1 MPITS
6 ESVEKPLR
14 VKSGSTFSDYYG
26 KARDAAPEAFD
37 ASSIRNLIGGEW
49 VSSGSARPHTV
60 PVDGSAIIGA
70 PIISSDEAHRAMGLA
85 VKQDKEW
92 SKTSLDE
99 RMRRVS
105 HALGLLRAQRDV
117 IAGLLMWE
125 IGKPWKLAC
134 DDVDRC
140 LDGVEWYLTQIERQ
154 MTDRV
159 PLDGPVSNIA
169 SWNYPL
175 SVLVH
180 AELVQL
186 LAGNAVVSKSPTQGG
201 FHALTLAHAMM
212 ARAGLPAT
220 LVSGSGAEL
229 SEALIST
236 PELGA
241 LVFVGGR
248 TNGRKVAT
256 RLADLRKRHV
266 LEQEGLN
273 AWGVWNFSQ
282 WNDLAGH
289 LKKGFA
295 YAKQRCTAYP
305 RYVVQRR
312 LLPEFLEMYY
322 PVVASLKFGHPCAVA
337 SDEDALPDLDF
348 GPVIQ
353 QSKASSLAAQFEEA
367 ISTGGIPLLH
377 ANLSRGRF
385 IAGQDT
391 SAYVAPACV
400 LQPPSNWS
408 LHHAEPFGPLD
419 SIVVVDT
426 EAEFLSAMNASNG
439 SLVASVA
446 TDDLAFAERVVDEI
460 QSFKVGIN
468 KPRSR
473 GDREEVFGGRGGS
486 WKGAF
491 VGGDLLVDSVTNG
504 DRSLYGNFPDGSRYP
519 KT

>member
-1 MPITS
+1 MALH
-6 ESVEKPLR
+6 VKP
-14 VKSGSTFSDYYG
+14 GAAWADFFAQ
-26 KARDAAPEAFD
+26 ARAAAPEAFD
-37 ASSIRNLIGGEW
+37 AQSLRNLIGGEW
-49 VSSGSARPHTV
+49 VSGGTTRPHTV
-60 PVDGSAIIGA
+60 PVDGSHIVGA
-70 PIISSDEAHRAMGLA
+70 PVITSAEAHRAMALA
-85 VKQDKEW
+85 VKQDGEW
-92 SKTSLDE
+92 SRTPLDE
-99 RMRRVS
+99 RMSRVA
-105 HALGLLRAQRDV
+105 HAVALLREQRDT

-134 DDVDRC
+134 DDIDRC

-154 MTDRV
+154 LADRV

-186 LAGNAVVSKSPTQGG
+186 LAGNAVVAKTPTQGG

-282 WNDLAGH
+282 WADLAGH
-289 LKKGFA
+289 VKKGFA

-312 LLPEFLEMYY
+312 LLPDFLEMYY
-322 PVVASLKFGHPCAVA
+322 PTVASLKFGHPCAVE
-337 SDEDALPDLDF
+337 SDADALPDLDF

-353 QSKASSLAAQFEEA
+353 RSKAENLAAQFEEA
-367 ISTGGIPLLH
+367 VSTGGLPLLH
-377 ANLSRGRF
+377 ANLSHGRF
-385 IAGQDT
+385 ISGQDT

-400 LQPPSNWS
+400 LEPPSAWS
-408 LHHAEPFGPLD
+408 LHHAEPFGPID

-446 TDDLAFAERVVDEI
+446 TDDLDFAERVSDEI
-460 QSFKVGIN
+460 LAFKVGIN

-504 DRSLYGNFPDGSRYP
+504 DRPLYGNFPDGSRYP

>member
-1 MPITS
+1 MPLH
-6 ESVEKPLR
+6 VKP
-14 VKSGSTFSDYYG
+14 GTAWSDYYAS
-26 KARDAAPEAFD
+26 ARAIAPEAFD
-37 ASSIRNLIGGEW
+37 AQSLRNLIGGEW
-49 VSSGSARPHTV
+49 VAGGTTRPHVV
-60 PVDGSAIIGA
+60 PVDGSQIIGPA
-70 PIISSDEAHRAMGLA
+70 VIDSATAHKAMAMA
-85 VKQDKEW
+85 VKQDREW
-92 SKTSLDE
+92 SLVPLEE

-105 HALGLLRAQRDV
+105 MAVALLREHRDT
-117 IAGLLMWE
+117 IAGFLMWE

-154 MTDRV
+154 LADRV

-186 LAGNAVVSKSPTQGG
+186 LAGNAVVAKTPTQGG
-201 FHALTLAHAMM
+201 FHALTLAHVMM

-289 LKKGFA
+289 VKKGFA

-312 LLPEFLEMYY
+312 LLPDFLEMYY
-322 PVVASLKFGHPCAVA
+322 PVVASLKFGWRTTPTCC
-337 SDEDALPDLDF
+337 L
-348 GPVIQ
+348 
-353 QSKASSLAAQFEEA
+353 
-367 ISTGGIPLLH
+367 IST
-377 ANLSRGRF
+377 
-385 IAGQDT
+385 
-391 SAYVAPACV
+391 
-400 LQPPSNWS
+400 
-408 LHHAEPFGPLD
+408 
-419 SIVVVDT
+419 
-426 EAEFLSAMNASNG
+426 
-439 SLVASVA
+439 LV
-446 TDDLAFAERVVDEI
+446 R
-460 QSFKVGIN
+460 
-468 KPRSR
+468 
-473 GDREEVFGGRGGS
+473 
-486 WKGAF
+486 
-491 VGGDLLVDSVTNG
+491 
-504 DRSLYGNFPDGSRYP
+504 
-519 KT
+519 

>member
-1 MPITS
+1 MLH
-6 ESVEKPLR
+6 VKP
-14 VKSGSTFSDYYG
+14 GAAWADFY
-26 KARDAAPEAFD
+26 ARARAAAPEAFH
-37 ASSIRNLIGGEW
+37 AHSIHNLIGGEW
-49 VSSGSARPHTV
+49 VAGGSAKPHTV
-60 PVDGSAIIGA
+60 PVDATQIPGA
-70 PIISSDEAHRAMGLA
+70 PAISSDEAKKAMALA
-85 VKQDKEW
+85 VKQDREW
-92 SKTSLDE
+92 SLAPLDE

-105 HALGLLRAQRDV
+105 KAVELLREHRDT

-125 IGKPWKLAC
+125 IGKPWKIAC

-140 LDGVEWYLTQIERQ
+140 VDGVAWYLTQIERQ
-154 MTDRV
+154 MSDRV
-159 PLDGPVSNIA
+159 PLEGPVSNIA

-186 LAGNAVVSKSPTQGG
+186 LAGNAVVAKTPSQGG
-201 FHALTLAHAMM
+201 FHALTLSHALM

-236 PELGA
+236 PDLGA

-248 TNGRKVAT
+248 TNGRKIAT
-256 RLADLRKRHV
+256 RLADLRRRHV

-282 WNDLAGH
+282 WSDLGGH

-312 LLPEFLEMYY
+312 LLPQFLETYY
-322 PVVASLKFGHPCAVA
+322 PVVESLKFGHPCAVENDGD
-337 SDEDALPDLDF
+337 SLPDFDF

-353 QSKASSLAAQFEEA
+353 RSKAAALTAQFEEA
-367 ISTGGIPLLH
+367 TETGGIPLLH
-377 ANLSRGRF
+377 ARLSKGNF
-385 IAGQDT
+385 IDGQDT
-391 SAYVAPACV
+391 SAYAAPACV
-400 LQPPSNWS
+400 LEPPSAWS

-419 SIVVVDT
+419 SIVIVDT
-426 EAEFLSAMNASNG
+426 EAEFLAAMNASNG
-439 SLVASVA
+439 SLVASIA
-446 TDDLAFAERVVDEI
+446 TDDMEFAERVGEDVL
-460 QSFKVGIN
+460 SFKLGIN

-504 DRSLYGNFPDGSRYP
+504 ERPLYGNFPDGSRYP

>member
-1 MPITS
+1 MLHI
-6 ESVEKPLR
+6 KPGTAWADFYAR
-14 VKSGSTFSDYYG
+14 A
-26 KARDAAPEAFD
+26 KAAAPEAFD
-37 ASSIRNLIGGEW
+37 AQSLRNLIGGEW
-49 VSSGSARPHTV
+49 VAGASVKPHTV
-60 PVDGSAIIGA
+60 PVDGTQIPGA
-70 PIISSDEAHRAMGLA
+70 PMINSDEAKKAMSLA
-85 VKQDKEW
+85 VKQDREW
-92 SKTSLDE
+92 SLVSLDE

-105 HALGLLRAQRDV
+105 KAVELLREHRDV

-125 IGKPWKLAC
+125 IGKPWKIAC

-140 LDGVEWYLTQIERQ
+140 IDGVAWYLTQIERQ
-154 MTDRV
+154 MSDRM
-159 PLDGPVSNIA
+159 PLEGPVSNIA

-186 LAGNAVVSKSPTQGG
+186 LAGNAVVAKTPSQGG
-201 FHALTLAHAMM
+201 FHALTLSHALM

-236 PELGA
+236 ADLGA

-248 TNGRKVAT
+248 TNGRKIAT
-256 RLADLRKRHV
+256 RLADLRRRHV

-312 LLPEFLEMYY
+312 LLPEFLEAYY
-322 PVVASLKFGHPCAVA
+322 PVVSSLKFGHPCAVEND
-337 SDEDALPDLDF
+337 SDALPDLDF

-353 QSKASSLAAQFEEA
+353 RTKAATLAAQFDEA
-367 ISTGGIPLLH
+367 IETGGIPLMH
-377 ANLSRGRF
+377 AKLSNGRF
-385 IAGQDT
+385 IDGQDT
-391 SAYVAPACV
+391 AAYAAPACV
-400 LQPPSNWS
+400 LEPPSAWS

-426 EAEFLSAMNASNG
+426 EAEFLAAMNASNG
-439 SLVASVA
+439 SLVASIA
-446 TDDLAFAERVVDEI
+446 TDDLEFAERVGEDVL
-460 QSFKVGIN
+460 SFKLGVN

-491 VGGDLLVDSVTNG
+491 VGGDLLVDAVTNG
-504 DRSLYGNFPDGSRYP
+504 ERPLYGNFPDGSRYP

>member
-1 MPITS
+1 MI
-6 ESVEKPLR
+6 
-14 VKSGSTFSDYYG
+14 
-26 KARDAAPEAFD
+26 
-37 ASSIRNLIGGEW
+37 N
-49 VSSGSARPHTV
+49 
-60 PVDGSAIIGA
+60 
-70 PIISSDEAHRAMGLA
+70 SDEAKKAMALA
-85 VKQDKEW
+85 VKQDREW
-92 SKTSLDE
+92 SLVSLDE

-105 HALGLLRAQRDV
+105 KAVELLREHRDV

-125 IGKPWKLAC
+125 IGKPWKIAC

-140 LDGVEWYLTQIERQ
+140 IDGVAWYLTQIERQ
-154 MTDRV
+154 MSDRV
-159 PLDGPVSNIA
+159 PLEGPVSNIA

-186 LAGNAVVSKSPTQGG
+186 LAGNAVVAKTPSQGG
-201 FHALTLAHAMM
+201 FHALTLSHALM

-236 PELGA
+236 PDLGA

-248 TNGRKVAT
+248 TNGRKIAT
-256 RLADLRKRHV
+256 RLADLRRRHV

-312 LLPEFLEMYY
+312 LLPEFLEAYY
-322 PVVASLKFGHPCAVA
+322 PVVSSLKFGHPCAVEND
-337 SDEDALPDLDF
+337 SDALPDLDF

-353 QSKASSLAAQFEEA
+353 RTKAATLAAQFDEA
-367 ISTGGIPLLH
+367 IETGGIPLLH
-377 ANLSRGRF
+377 ARLANGRF
-385 IAGQDT
+385 IDGQDT
-391 SAYVAPACV
+391 AAYAAPACV
-400 LQPPSNWS
+400 LEPPSAWS

-426 EAEFLSAMNASNG
+426 EAELLAAMNASNG
-439 SLVASVA
+439 SLVASIA
-446 TDDLAFAERVVDEI
+446 TDDLEFAERVGEDVL
-460 QSFKVGIN
+460 SFKLGVN

-491 VGGDLLVDSVTNG
+491 VGGDLLVDAVTNG
-504 DRSLYGNFPDGSRYP
+504 ERPLYGNFPDGSRYP

>member
-1 MPITS
+1 MPLH
-6 ESVEKPLR
+6 VKP
-14 VKSGSTFSDYYG
+14 GSAWADFA
-26 KARDAAPEAFD
+26 ARARAAAPEAFD
-37 ASSIRNLIGGEW
+37 GQSLRNLIGGEW
-49 VSSGSARPHTV
+49 VAGGTHRPHVV
-60 PVDGSAIIGA
+60 PVDGSQISGA
-70 PIISSDEAHRAMGLA
+70 PVIDSATAHKAMALA

-92 SKTSLDE
+92 SLVPLDE
-99 RMRRVS
+99 RMRRVT
-105 HALGLLRAQRDV
+105 HAVALLREHRDT

-140 LDGVEWYLTQIERQ
+140 VDGVEWYLAQIERQ
-154 MTDRV
+154 LADRH

-186 LAGNAVVSKSPTQGG
+186 LAGNAVVAKTPTQGG
-201 FHALTLAHAMM
+201 FYALTIAHAMM
-212 ARAGLPAT
+212 ARAKLPAT

-282 WNDLAGH
+282 WSDLAGH

-312 LLPEFLEMYY
+312 LLPEFLETYY
-322 PVVASLKFGHPCAVA
+322 PVVGSLKFGHPCAVEN
-337 SDEDALPDLDF
+337 DDDALPDLDF

-353 QSKASSLAAQFEEA
+353 RSKAENLSAQFEEA
-367 ISTGGIPLLH
+367 ITTGGIPLLH

-385 IAGQDT
+385 VPGQDT

-400 LQPPSNWS
+400 LEPPSAWS
-408 LHHAEPFGPLD
+408 LHHAEPFGPID

-426 EAEFLSAMNASNG
+426 EAEFLSAMNVSNG

-446 TDDLAFAERVVDEI
+446 TDDADFAARVSDEI
-460 QSFKVGIN
+460 MAFKIGVN

-504 DRSLYGNFPDGSRYP
+504 DRPLYGNFPDGSRYP

>member
-1 MPITS
+1 MS
-6 ESVEKPLR
+6 LHLKPGTAF
-14 VKSGSTFSDYYG
+14 VDYH
-26 KARDAAPEAFD
+26 ARARAVAPEAFD
-37 ASSIRNLIGGEW
+37 ASSLRNLIGGEW
-49 VSSGSARPHTV
+49 VSGGTTRPHVV
-60 PVDGSAIIGA
+60 PVDGSQIIGA
-70 PIISSDEAHRAMGLA
+70 PIISSDEAHRAMALA
-85 VKQDKEW
+85 VKQNAEW
-92 SKTSLDE
+92 SKTPLDE
-99 RMRRVS
+99 RMRRVTK
-105 HALGLLRAQRDV
+105 AVALLREQREV

-134 DDVDRC
+134 DDIDRC

-154 MTDRV
+154 LKDRV
-159 PLDGPVSNIA
+159 PLGGPVSNIA

-186 LAGNAVVSKSPTQGG
+186 LAGNAVVAKTPTQGG

-273 AWGVWNFSQ
+273 AWGVWNYSQ

-322 PVVASLKFGHPCAVA
+322 PVVASLKFGHPCAVEN
-337 SDEDALPDLDF
+337 DTDALPDLDF

-353 QSKASSLAAQFEEA
+353 RSKAETLAAQFEEA
-367 ISTGGIPLLH
+367 ITTGGIPLLH
-377 ANLSRGRF
+377 AALSNGRF
-385 IAGQDT
+385 IEGQDT
-391 SAYVAPACV
+391 SAYAAPSCV
-400 LQPPSNWS
+400 LEPPSAWS
-408 LHHAEPFGPLD
+408 LHHAEPFGPID

-426 EAEFLSAMNASNG
+426 EAEFLSAMNVSNG

-446 TDDLAFAERVVDEI
+446 TDDMNFAERVVDEI

-504 DRSLYGNFPDGSRYP
+504 DRPLYGNFPDGSRYP

>member
-1 MPITS
+1 MALH
-6 ESVEKPLR
+6 VKP
-14 VKSGSTFSDYYG
+14 GTTFADFH
-26 KARDAAPEAFD
+26 ARARAAAPEAFD
-37 ASSIRNLIGGEW
+37 ATALRNLIGGAWE
-49 VSSGSARPHTV
+49 SGGTTRPHTV
-60 PVDGSAIIGA
+60 PVDGSQIIGA
-70 PIISSDEAHRAMGLA
+70 PVITSEEAHRAMSFA
-85 VKQDKEW
+85 VDQDAQW
-92 SKTSLDE
+92 SRTPLDE

-105 HALGLLRAQRDV
+105 EAVSLLQGQRDT

-140 LDGVEWYLTQIERQ
+140 LDGVSWYLTQIERQ
-154 MTDRV
+154 LEDRV
-159 PLDGPVSNIA
+159 PLGGPVSNIA

-186 LAGNAVVSKSPTQGG
+186 LAGNAVVAKTPTQGG

-220 LVSGSGAEL
+220 LISGSGAEL
-229 SEALIST
+229 SEALISS

-273 AWGVWNFSQ
+273 AWGVWNYSQ
-282 WNDLAGH
+282 WTDLGTH
-289 LKKGFA
+289 IKKGFA

-312 LLPEFLEMYY
+312 LLPDFLEMYY
-322 PVVASLKFGHPCAVA
+322 PVVSSLKFGHPCAVEN
-337 SDEDALPDLDF
+337 DDDALPDLDF

-353 QSKASSLAAQFEEA
+353 RSKAENLAAQFEEA
-367 ISTGGIPLLH
+367 ITTGGIPLLH
-377 ANLSRGRF
+377 AALDKGRF

-391 SAYVAPACV
+391 SAYAAPSCV
-400 LQPPSNWS
+400 LEPPSAWS
-408 LHHAEPFGPLD
+408 LHHAEPFGPID

-439 SLVASVA
+439 SLVASIA
-446 TDDLAFAERVVDEI
+446 TDDLEFAERVSDEI
-460 QSFKVGIN
+460 QAFKVGVN

-504 DRSLYGNFPDGSRYP
+504 ERPLYGNFPDGSRYP

>member
-1 MPITS
+1 MLHI
-6 ESVEKPLR
+6 KP
-14 VKSGSTFSDYYG
+14 GTAWADFY
-26 KARDAAPEAFD
+26 ARARTAAPEAFD
-37 ASSIRNLIGGEW
+37 AQSIRNLIGGEW
-49 VSSGSARPHTV
+49 VAGGTTKPHTV
-60 PVDGSAIIGA
+60 PVDATQIPGA
-70 PIISSDEAHRAMGLA
+70 PAISSDEAKKAMSLA
-85 VKQDKEW
+85 VKQDREW
-92 SKTSLDE
+92 SLVPLNE

-105 HALGLLRAQRDV
+105 KAVELLREHRDT

-125 IGKPWKLAC
+125 IGKPWKIAC

-140 LDGVEWYLTQIERQ
+140 VDGVAWYLTQIERQ
-154 MTDRV
+154 MSDRV

-186 LAGNAVVSKSPTQGG
+186 LAGNAVVAKTPSQGG
-201 FHALTLAHAMM
+201 FHALTLSHALM

-236 PELGA
+236 PDLGA

-248 TNGRKVAT
+248 TNGRKIAT
-256 RLADLRKRHV
+256 RLADLRRRHV

-282 WNDLAGH
+282 WNDLGGH

-312 LLPEFLEMYY
+312 LLPEFLETYY
-322 PVVASLKFGHPCAVA
+322 PVVASLKFGHPCAVEN
-337 SDEDALPDLDF
+337 DGDALPDLDF

-353 QSKASSLAAQFEEA
+353 RTKAAALAAQFDEA
-367 ISTGGIPLLH
+367 IETGGIPLLH
-377 ANLSRGRF
+377 ARLSNGRF
-385 IAGQDT
+385 IDGQDA
-391 SAYVAPACV
+391 SSYAAPACV
-400 LQPPSNWS
+400 LEPPSAWS

-426 EAEFLSAMNASNG
+426 EAEFLAAMNASNG
-439 SLVASVA
+439 SLVASIA
-446 TDDLAFAERVVDEI
+446 TDDMEFAERVGEDVL
-460 QSFKVGIN
+460 SFKLGIN

-504 DRSLYGNFPDGSRYP
+504 ERPLYGNFPDGSRYP

>member
-1 MPITS
+1 MPLH
-6 ESVEKPLR
+6 VKP
-14 VKSGSTFSDYYG
+14 GTAWSDWY
-26 KARDAAPEAFD
+26 ARARAAAPEAFD
-37 ASSIRNLIGGEW
+37 AQSLRNLMGGEW
-49 VSSGSARPHTV
+49 VAGGATRPHALAI
-60 PVDGSAIIGA
+60 DGSHIVGA
-70 PIISSDEAHRAMGLA
+70 PVVDSATAHKAMAMA
-85 VKQDKEW
+85 VKQDLEW
-92 SKTSLDE
+92 SRVPLDE
-99 RMRRVS
+99 RMRRV
-105 HALGLLRAQRDV
+105 AKAVALLREQRDT

-154 MTDRV
+154 LADRV

-186 LAGNAVVSKSPTQGG
+186 LAGNAVVAKTPTQGG
-201 FHALTLAHAMM
+201 FHALTLSHAMM

-220 LVSGSGAEL
+220 LLSGSGAEL

-273 AWGVWNFSQ
+273 AWGVWNYSQ
-282 WNDLAGH
+282 WKDLAGH
-289 LKKGFA
+289 VKKGFA

-322 PVVASLKFGHPCAVA
+322 PVVASLKFGHPCAVENDG
-337 SDEDALPDLDF
+337 DELPDLDF

-353 QSKASSLAAQFEEA
+353 RSKADNLAAQFDEA

-385 IAGQDT
+385 IDGQDT
-391 SAYVAPACV
+391 SGYVAPSCV
-400 LQPPSNWS
+400 LEPPSAWS
-408 LHHAEPFGPLD
+408 LHHAEPFGPID

-446 TDDLAFAERVVDEI
+446 TDDLDFAERVRDEI
-460 QSFKVGIN
+460 QAFKVGIN

-504 DRSLYGNFPDGSRYP
+504 DRPLYGNFPDGSRYP

>member
-1 MPITS
+1 MALH
-6 ESVEKPLR
+6 VKP
-14 VKSGSTFSDYYG
+14 GAAWADFH
-26 KARDAAPEAFD
+26 ARARAAAPEAFE
-37 ASSIRNLIGGEW
+37 AQALRNLIGGEW
-49 VSSGSARPHTV
+49 VSGGTTRPHTV
-60 PVDGSAIIGA
+60 SVDGSHIVGA
-70 PIISSDEAHRAMGLA
+70 PVITSAEAHRAMSLA

-92 SKTSLDE
+92 SKVPLDE
-99 RMRRVS
+99 RMSRVKKAVS
-105 HALGLLRAQRDV
+105 LLREQRDI

-134 DDVDRC
+134 DDIDRC
-140 LDGVEWYLTQIERQ
+140 LDGVEWYITQIERQ
-154 MTDRV
+154 LADRV
-159 PLDGPVSNIA
+159 PLEGPVSNIA

-186 LAGNAVVSKSPTQGG
+186 LAGNAVVAKTPTQGG

-282 WNDLAGH
+282 WKDLGGH
-289 LKKGFA
+289 VKKGFA

-312 LLPEFLEMYY
+312 LLPDFLEMYY
-322 PVVASLKFGHPCAVA
+322 PAVASLKFGHPCAV
-337 SDEDALPDLDF
+337 E
-348 GPVIQ
+348 
-353 QSKASSLAAQFEEA
+353 
-367 ISTGGIPLLH
+367 
-377 ANLSRGRF
+377 N
-385 IAGQDT
+385 
-391 SAYVAPACV
+391 
-400 LQPPSNWS
+400 
-408 LHHAEPFGPLD
+408 
-419 SIVVVDT
+419 
-426 EAEFLSAMNASNG
+426 
-439 SLVASVA
+439 
-446 TDDLAFAERVVDEI
+446 DDD
-460 QSFKVGIN
+460 
-468 KPRSR
+468 
-473 GDREEVFGGRGGS
+473 
-486 WKGAF
+486 
-491 VGGDLLVDSVTNG
+491 
-504 DRSLYGNFPDGSRYP
+504 
-519 KT
+519 

>member
-1 MPITS
+1 MALH
-6 ESVEKPLR
+6 VKPGTAW
-14 VKSGSTFSDYYG
+14 VDFYA
-26 KARDAAPEAFD
+26 KACAAAPEAFE
-37 ASSIRNLIGGEW
+37 AQALRNLIGGEW
-49 VSSGSARPHTV
+49 VSNGTTRPHRV
-60 PVDGSAIIGA
+60 PVDGTHIVGPPVITSA
-70 PIISSDEAHRAMGLA
+70 EAHQAMASA
-85 VKQDKEW
+85 VKQDKAW
-92 SKTSLDE
+92 SRMPLDD
-99 RMRRVS
+99 RMSRVNT
-105 HALGLLRAQRDV
+105 AVALLREQRET

-125 IGKPWKLAC
+125 IGKPWRLAC
-134 DDVDRC
+134 DDIDRC
-140 LDGVEWYLTQIERQ
+140 LDGVGWYLTQIERQ
-154 MTDRV
+154 LSERV

-186 LAGNAVVSKSPTQGG
+186 LAGNAVVAKTPMQGG

-212 ARAGLPAT
+212 ARAGLPVT
-220 LVSGSGAEL
+220 LVSGSGTEL

-282 WNDLAGH
+282 WGDLAGH
-289 LKKGFA
+289 IKKGFA

-312 LLPEFLEMYY
+312 LLPNFLEIYY
-322 PVVASLKFGHPCAVA
+322 PAVASLKFGHPCAVE
-337 SDEDALPDLDF
+337 SDDDAMPDLDF

-353 QSKASSLAAQFEEA
+353 GAKAENLAAQFEEA

-377 ANLSRGRF
+377 ADLTLGRF
-385 IAGQDT
+385 IRGQDT
-391 SAYVAPACV
+391 SAYSAPACV
-400 LQPPSNWS
+400 LEPPSVWS
-408 LHHAEPFGPLD
+408 LHHAEPFGPID
-419 SIVVVDT
+419 SIVLVDT
-426 EAEFLSAMNASNG
+426 EAEFLSAMNVSNG
-439 SLVASVA
+439 SLVASIA
-446 TDDLAFAERVVDEI
+446 TDDMDFAERMTDEI
-460 QSFKVGIN
+460 LAFKVGIN

-491 VGGDLLVDSVTNG
+491 VGGDLLVDAVTNG
-504 DRSLYGNFPDGSRYP
+504 RRPLYGNFPDGSRYP

>member
-1 MPITS
+1 MALHL
-6 ESVEKPLR
+6 KP
-14 VKSGSTFSDYYG
+14 GSAWSDFYAQ
-26 KARDAAPEAFD
+26 ARQAASEAFD
-37 ASSIRNLIGGEW
+37 AESLRNLIGGEW
-49 VSSGSARPHTV
+49 VAGGVSRPHTV
-60 PVDGSAIIGA
+60 PVDGSQIIGA
-70 PIISSDEAHRAMGLA
+70 PAISAAEAQEAMALA

-92 SKTSLDE
+92 SKVALDE
-99 RMRRVS
+99 RMSRVKRAS
-105 HALGLLRAQRDV
+105 SLLREQRDT

-140 LDGVEWYLTQIERQ
+140 LDGVDWYLTQIERQ
-154 MTDRV
+154 IVGRV
-159 PLDGPVSNIA
+159 PLEGPVSNIA

-186 LAGNAVVSKSPTQGG
+186 LAGNAVVAKTPTQGG

-212 ARAGLPAT
+212 ARAGLPVT
-220 LVSGSGAEL
+220 LVSGSGSEL
-229 SEALIST
+229 SEALISS

-282 WNDLAGH
+282 WEDLAGH
-289 LKKGFA
+289 VKKGFA

-312 LLPEFLEMYY
+312 LLPEFLAVYFPAVE
-322 PVVASLKFGHPCAVA
+322 SLRFGHPCAVE
-337 SDEDALPDLDF
+337 SDDEALPDLDF

-353 QSKASSLAAQFEEA
+353 QRKAESLASQFDEA

-377 ANLSRGRF
+377 ADLSVGRF

-391 SAYVAPACV
+391 SAYAAPACV
-400 LQPPSNWS
+400 LAPPSAWS

-419 SIVVVDT
+419 SIVLVDT
-426 EAEFLSAMNASNG
+426 EAEFLSAMNVSNG
-439 SLVASVA
+439 ALVASVA
-446 TDDLAFAERVVDEI
+446 TDDMDFAERMTEEI
-460 QSFKVGIN
+460 LAFKVGVN

-491 VGGDLLVDSVTNG
+491 VGGDLLVDSMTNG
-504 DRSLYGNFPDGSRYP
+504 DRPLYGNFPDGSRYP
-519 KT
+519 RT

>member
-1 MPITS
+1 MLAAMS
-6 ESVEKPLR
+6 LR
-14 VKSGSTFSDYYG
+14 LKSGSAWSDFH
-26 KARDAAPEAFD
+26 ARARSAAPEAFD
-37 ASSIRNLIGGEW
+37 QDSLRNLIGGEW
-49 VSSGSARPHTV
+49 VGGGSATPHIV
-60 PVDGSAIIGA
+60 PIDGSQIIGA
-70 PIISSDEAHRAMGLA
+70 PVVGQADAQRAMALA

-92 SKTSLDE
+92 STTGLDE
-99 RMRRVS
+99 RMSRVS
-105 HALGLLRAQRDV
+105 RAVELLREQRDT

-140 LDGVEWYLTQIERQ
+140 LEGVDWYLTQIERQ
-154 MTDRV
+154 LTGRE
-159 PLDGPVSNIA
+159 PLHGPVSNIA

-186 LAGNAVVSKSPTQGG
+186 LAGNAVVAKTPTQGG

-220 LVSGSGAEL
+220 LVSGSGSEL
-229 SEALIST
+229 SEALISS

-273 AWGVWNFSQ
+273 VWGVWNFSQ
-282 WNDLAGH
+282 WGDLGGH
-289 LKKGFA
+289 VKKGFA

-305 RYVVQRR
+305 RYVVQRG
-312 LLPEFLEMYY
+312 LLPDFLEMYF
-322 PVVASLKFGHPCAVA
+322 PAVESLRFGHPCAVEN
-337 SDEDALPDLDF
+337 DGDALPDLDF

-353 QSKASSLAAQFEEA
+353 QRKAATLAAQFEEA
-367 ISTGGIPLLH
+367 ISTGGIPILR
-377 ANLSRGRF
+377 ADLSRGRF
-385 IAGQDT
+385 LAGQDT
-391 SAYVAPACV
+391 SAYTAPACV
-400 LQPPSNWS
+400 LEPPSAWS

-419 SIVVVDT
+419 SIVLVDT
-426 EAEFLSAMNASNG
+426 EAEFLSAMNVSNG
-439 SLVASVA
+439 ALVASIA
-446 TDDLAFAERVVDEI
+446 TDDPEFAERVSEEI
-460 QSFKVGIN
+460 LAFKIGVN

-473 GDREEVFGGRGGS
+473 GDRDEVFGGRGGS

-491 VGGDLLVDSVTNG
+491 VGGDLLVDSMTNG
-504 DRSLYGNFPDGSRYP
+504 DRPLYGNFPDGSRYP

>member
-1 MPITS
+1 M
-6 ESVEKPLR
+6 LH
-14 VKSGSTFSDYYG
+14 VKTGTAWADFYARA
-26 KARDAAPEAFD
+26 KAVAPEAFD
-37 ASSIRNLIGGEW
+37 AQSIRNLIGGEW
-49 VSSGSARPHTV
+49 VAGNAVKPHTV
-60 PVDGSAIIGA
+60 PVDATQIPGA
-70 PIISSDEAHRAMGLA
+70 PNITSDEAKKAMSLA
-85 VKQDKEW
+85 VKQDREW
-92 SKTSLDE
+92 SLVPLDE

-105 HALGLLRAQRDV
+105 KAVELLREHRDV

-140 LDGVEWYLTQIERQ
+140 VDGVAWYLTQIERQ
-154 MTDRV
+154 MADRV
-159 PLDGPVSNIA
+159 PLEGPVSNIA

-186 LAGNAVVSKSPTQGG
+186 LTGNAVVAKTPSQGG
-201 FHALTLAHAMM
+201 FHALTLSHALM

-248 TNGRKVAT
+248 TNGRKIAT
-256 RLADLRKRHV
+256 RLADLRRRHV

-312 LLPEFLEMYY
+312 LLPEFLEAYY
-322 PVVASLKFGHPCAVA
+322 PVVSSLKFGHPCAVEHD
-337 SDEDALPDLDF
+337 SDALPDLDF

-353 QSKASSLAAQFEEA
+353 RSKAATLAAQFDEA
-367 ISTGGIPLLH
+367 IETGGIPLLH
-377 ANLSRGRF
+377 ARLSNGRF
-385 IAGQDT
+385 IDGQDT
-391 SAYVAPACV
+391 AAYSAPACV
-400 LQPPSNWS
+400 LEPPSAWS

-426 EAEFLSAMNASNG
+426 EAEFLAAMNASNG
-439 SLVASVA
+439 SLVSSLA
-446 TDDLAFAERVVDEI
+446 TDDMEFAERVGEDVLT
-460 QSFKVGIN
+460 FKLGIN

-504 DRSLYGNFPDGSRYP
+504 DRPLYGNFPDGSRYP

>member
-1 MPITS
+1 M
-6 ESVEKPLR
+6 VGVVVLHVKP
-14 VKSGSTFSDYYG
+14 GSAWSDFF
-26 KARDAAPEAFD
+26 ARARSAAPEAFD
-37 ASSIRNLIGGEW
+37 AQSLRNLIGGEW
-49 VSSGSARPHTV
+49 VRGGTVGSHTV
-60 PVDGSAIIGA
+60 PVDGSEIVGA
-70 PIISSDEAHRAMGLA
+70 PAITADEAQHAMALA

-92 SKTSLDE
+92 SKVGLDE
-99 RMRRVS
+99 RMSRVKKS
-105 HALGLLRAQRDV
+105 VALLREQRDT

-125 IGKPWKLAC
+125 IGKPWKLAG

-154 MTDRV
+154 LADRV

-186 LAGNAVVSKSPTQGG
+186 LAGNAVVAKTPTQGG

-212 ARAGLPAT
+212 ARAGLPVT
-220 LVSGSGAEL
+220 LVSGSGSEL
-229 SEALIST
+229 SDALISS

-282 WNDLAGH
+282 WDDLAGH
-289 LKKGFA
+289 LRKGFA

-312 LLPEFLEMYY
+312 LLPEFLEMYF
-322 PVVASLKFGHPCAVA
+322 PVVESLRFGHPCAVEN
-337 SDEDALPDLDF
+337 DEDALPDLDF

-353 QSKASSLAAQFEEA
+353 QRKAESLAAQFDEA

-377 ANLSRGRF
+377 ADLSLGRF
-385 IAGQDT
+385 VPGQNT
-391 SAYVAPACV
+391 SAYTAPACV
-400 LQPPSNWS
+400 LEPPSAWS

-419 SIVVVDT
+419 SIVLVDT
-426 EAEFLSAMNASNG
+426 EAEFNSAMNVSNG
-439 SLVASVA
+439 ALVASVA
-446 TDDLAFAERVVDEI
+446 TDDPDFAERTSEELLA
-460 QSFKVGIN
+460 FKIGIN

-473 GDREEVFGGRGGS
+473 GDRDEVFGGRGGS

-491 VGGDLLVDSVTNG
+491 VGGDLLVDSMTNG
-504 DRSLYGNFPDGSRYP
+504 DRPLYGNFPDGSRYP
-519 KT
+519 RT

>member
-1 MPITS
+1 MLHI
-6 ESVEKPLR
+6 KP
-14 VKSGSTFSDYYG
+14 GTAWADFY
-26 KARDAAPEAFD
+26 ARAMAAAPEAFD
-37 ASSIRNLIGGEW
+37 TQSIRNLIGGEW
-49 VSSGSARPHTV
+49 VAGSAVKPHIV
-60 PVDGSAIIGA
+60 PVDDTQIPGA
-70 PIISSDEAHRAMGLA
+70 PMISSDEAKKAMSLA
-85 VKQDKEW
+85 VKHDREW
-92 SKTSLDE
+92 SLVPLDE

-105 HALGLLRAQRDV
+105 KAVELLREHRDT

-125 IGKPWKLAC
+125 IGKPWKVAC

-140 LDGVEWYLTQIERQ
+140 VDGVAWYLTQIERQ
-154 MTDRV
+154 MADRE
-159 PLDGPVSNIA
+159 PLNGPVSNIA

-186 LAGNAVVSKSPTQGG
+186 LAGNAVVAKTPSQGG
-201 FHALTLAHAMM
+201 FHALTLSHALM

-236 PELGA
+236 PDLGA

-248 TNGRKVAT
+248 TNGRKIAT
-256 RLADLRKRHV
+256 RLADLRRRHV

-282 WNDLAGH
+282 WSDLAGH

-312 LLPEFLEMYY
+312 LLPEFLEAYY
-322 PVVASLKFGHPCAVA
+322 PVVSSLKFGHPCAVEN
-337 SDEDALPDLDF
+337 DGDALPDLDF

-353 QSKASSLAAQFEEA
+353 RAKAATLAAQFDEA
-367 ISTGGIPLLH
+367 IETGGIPLLH
-377 ANLSRGRF
+377 ARLSNGRF
-385 IAGQDT
+385 IDGQDT
-391 SAYVAPACV
+391 SAYSAPACV
-400 LQPPSNWS
+400 LEPPSAWS

-426 EAEFLSAMNASNG
+426 EAEFLSAMNVSNG
-439 SLVASVA
+439 SLVASIA
-446 TDDLAFAERVVDEI
+446 TDDLEFAERVGEDVL
-460 QSFKVGIN
+460 SFKLGIN

-491 VGGDLLVDSVTNG
+491 VGGDLLVDAVTNG
-504 DRSLYGNFPDGSRYP
+504 ERPLYGNFPDGSRYP